1 MLHVFFENAIYRKHR
16 EKLLLILDLLIVLF
30 SYLIAYWSKN
40 DFQLRT
46 MQLGLTGTEVAVGL
60 LVLLIVYA
68 FSFAF
73 FKVYKSLWKYIG
85 VDELLRLTASNILA
99 MINYNFLT
107 KTPREIDQLI
117 ASRIRS
123 IRKRRKIS
131 QKRLSEKSG
140 VSLGSVKRF
149 EQNGEI
155 SLISLTK
162 IAIALEIEGEL
173 EDLFEEV
180 PFLSIEEVAYAKD

>member
-1 MLHVFFENAIYRKHR
+1 MPF
-16 EKLLLILDLLIVLF
+16 
-30 SYLIAYWSKN
+30 
-40 DFQLRT
+40 
-46 MQLGLTGTEVAVGL
+46 
-60 LVLLIVYA
+60 
-68 FSFAF
+68 FAF
-73 FKVYKSLWKYIG
+73 W
-85 VDELLRLTASNILA
+85 ANILV
-99 MINYNFLT
+99 MNTYIFS
-107 KTPREIDQLI
+107 KRTPREIDQLI

-149 EQNGEI
+149 EQSGEI

>member
-1 MLHVFFENAIYRKHR
+1 MN
-16 EKLLLILDLLIVLF
+16 
-30 SYLIAYWSKN
+30 N
-40 DFQLRT
+40 
-46 MQLGLTGTEVAVGL
+46 
-60 LVLLIVYA
+60 
-68 FSFAF
+68 
-73 FKVYKSLWKYIG
+73 YI
-85 VDELLRLTASNILA
+85 
-99 MINYNFLT
+99 FLT